1 VADDRL
7 AMPAT
12 QPLIE
17 VHDLVKHF
25 PVKRGLL
32 GGLSGGPEVVHAV
45 NRVSFTVRQ
54 GEVLGLAGESGCGK
68 TTTAKLLLKLFEPTS
83 GTIRV
88 AGQDLAGLRGSVLKA
103 FRRRTQLMFQNPY
116 EAFSPRFTILRAVA
130 EPLIIHGVSDPGERV
145 ERVRRAL
152 DDVHLRPA
160 ESFFAKH
167 PHQLSGGQL
176 QRVALAR
183 ALVLEPDILVADEPV
198 SMLDVSVRAGILNT
212 MKELSRRRNLTTI
225 YISHD
230 LSLIQYLCDTTAIMY
245 LGRIVEIGPTAQI
258 IGNPQHPYTQALVSA
273 IPIPEPGRPPVV
285 IPIRGGIPSAINLPT
300 GCAFHPRCPYAM
312 EICSMEVPPSVSVE
326 GRSVSCWLHGGENPH
341 PNPLPSS
348 REREPVRVVRFHSAT
363 PLDGNTPSPGS
374 TGEGWGEGVRQA
386 PVRSLPETH

>member
-1 VADDRL
+1 VADHRL
-7 AMPAT
+7 NGAP
-12 QPLIE
+12 PLIE
-17 VHDLVKHF
+17 VQNLVKHF
-25 PVKRGLL
+25 PIKQGLL
-32 GGLSGGPEVVHAV
+32 GGLSGAQQAVHAV
-45 NRVSFTVRQ
+45 NGVSFSVRQ

-68 TTTAKLLLKLFEPTS
+68 TTTAKLLLKLFEPSS
-83 GTIRV
+83 GTIRI
-88 AGQDLAGLRGSVLKA
+88 AGRDLSELRGAELKA
-103 FRRRTQLMFQNPY
+103 FRRRAQLMFQNPY

-130 EPLIIHGVSDPGERV
+130 EPLIIHGVSDPAERL

-152 DDVHLRPA
+152 EDVQLRPA

-212 MKELSRRRNLTTI
+212 MKELSARKNLTVV

-258 IGNPQHPYTQALVSA
+258 IGDPQHPYTQALVSA
-273 IPIPEPGRPPVV
+273 IPIPVPGRPPVA
-285 IPIRGGIPSAINLPT
+285 IPIRGGIPSAIDLPS

-312 EICSMEVPPSVSVE
+312 EVCSTRVPPFVTAQ
-326 GRSVSCWLHGGENPH
+326 GRLVSCYLHGGYAQTGSAGSE
-341 PNPLPSS
+341 SA
-348 REREPVRVVRFHSAT
+348 REVA
-363 PLDGNTPSPGS
+363 
-374 TGEGWGEGVRQA
+374 
-386 PVRSLPETH
+386 